1 MASQSKTHL
10 CGAAEAC
17 AQFIQLQVWEPE
29 TAEEAFV
36 QSLCVCPCTS
46 EPRSD
51 GGLSVA
57 EDPRGRGWIQ
67 SFGQRREHHGDLL

>member
-29 TAEEAFV
+29 MAEEALV
-36 QSLCVCPCTS
+36 QSLCVFSCTS
-46 EPRSD
+46 EPRRD

-57 EDPRGRGWIQ
+57 EDPLGSRKI
-67 SFGQRREHHGDLL
+67 